1 MLLEVKNLT
10 VSYGQKVTVSDANI
24 ELERGE
30 ILSIVGESGSGKTTV
45 IRAVMGCLPG
55 NGRVTGGSVTFDGTD
70 MLARSAEERRA
81 MCGNAVS
88 MIFQDSGSM
97 INPIRRVGEQF
108 VDYIRAHAPEKGH
121 REAEELAQAM
131 LTSVCLPNP
140 DNIMKL
146 YPFELSGGM
155 RQRVGIAMAMTFSPK
170 LLLADE
176 PTSALDVTTQ
186 AQIVRQIVDVRN
198 EYNAAVIIVT
208 HNLGVASYMSDKI
221 MVMKNGRVVESGP
234 REQIIETPRD
244 EYTKQLLKAVPVIG
258 GRRYSEYE

>member
-10 VSYGQKVTVSDANI
+10 VSYGSKPTVKEADISLDA
-24 ELERGE
+24 GE

-55 NGRVTGGSVTFDGTD
+55 NGRVTGGSVVFDGRD
-70 MLARSAEERRA
+70 LLANTAEEWRA
-81 MCGNAVS
+81 LCGRGMS
-88 MIFQDSGSM
+88 MIFQDSGNM

-108 VDYIRAHAPEKGH
+108 VDYIRAHEPKSS
-121 REAEELAQAM
+121 AEEAVKRAEAM
-131 LTSVCLPNP
+131 LGSVNLPNP

-155 RQRVGIAMAMTFSPK
+155 RQRVGIAMAMTFGPK

-198 EYNAAVIIVT
+198 
-208 HNLGVASYMSDKI
+208 K
-221 MVMKNGRVVESGP
+221 
-234 REQIIETPRD
+234 
-244 EYTKQLLKAVPVIG
+244 
-258 GRRYSEYE
+258 